1 MKRKIKAIDVSTGK
15 LIEVDADRIK
25 IGPLR
30 HQSLSEPLLKRVKA
44 IHASIKHIYGGVLE
58 QFEID
63 FMRDSNPEK
72 EVAVWERIVVAFERV
87 VAAMPD
93 LDQKMVL
100 RTLVAYSID
109 GLTPKEKVDPVVRKI
124 IEVGVGKV

>member
-1 MKRKIKAIDVSTGK
+1 MSRKIRAIDVSTGK
-15 LIEVDADRIK
+15 LIEVDADKIK
-25 IGPLR
+25 TGPIR
-30 HQSLSEPLLKRVKA
+30 QQSLPEPLLQRVKA

-72 EVAVWERIVVAFERV
+72 EVAVWERIVAAFRKV
-87 VAAMPD
+87 VTTMPD